1 MYQNVP
7 IELIER
13 IEALER
19 RMEKKLNPQ
28 FFSTKTKTKTTIR
41 RVNIAKPSLRLRY
54 RLRWNV

>member
-19 RMEKKLNPQ
+19 RMEKNENSI
-28 FFSTKTKTKTTIR
+28 FFNDDDNEKDNQR
-41 RVNIAKPSLRLRY
+41 LYDDVNV
-54 RLRWNV
+54 NVNDDTLLQ

>member
-19 RMEKKLNPQ
+19 RMERLEKNCSKGDPPQ
-28 FFSTKTKTKTTIR
+28 
-41 RVNIAKPSLRLRY
+41 PSL
-54 RLRWNV
+54 

>member
-19 RMEKKLNPQ
+19 RMEKKLRKRP
-28 FFSTKTKTKTTIR
+28 T
-41 RVNIAKPSLRLRY
+41 PSLPMREGVLASRK
-54 RLRWNV
+54 V